1 MSLLARLRQ
10 ADYLDVAVM
19 ALCAA
24 ALIPPIIALGPLQR
38 LMEPG
43 DSLLFGPTL
52 NGIKLMVVPVA
63 IFIVPAT
70 VALWGI
76 FTPWIRQILRKPAP
90 PLPPSLLI
98 PPPMPAW
105 AKGTTGRTVGTIFAV
120 ALLVVA
126 AKGFTSYFYVDQRG
140 LSVRPAFELALR
152 RYDWANVVAVTIL
165 CQPTAKGRPRFNY
178 VLEMSDGYEIELTL
192 APMHR
197 FAASLPVVSSLLRS
211 SPNVR
216 YRFDVSEASLAALG
230 KEHGVALAN
239 SIREQVS
246 IHGGS
251 LER

>member
-24 ALIPPIIALGPLQR
+24 ALIPPIIAFVPLQR

-43 DSLLFGPTL
+43 DSLLFGPTRI
-52 NGIKLMVVPVA
+52 GIILMVVPIA

-76 FTPWIRQILRKPAP
+76 LTPWIRQILRKPAP
-90 PLPPSLLI
+90 LPPPFI

-105 AKGTTGRTVGTIFAV
+105 AEGTTGRTVGTIFAV
-120 ALLVVA
+120 ALLVVF
-126 AKGFTSYFYVDQRG
+126 AKGFTSYFYVNQRG
-140 LSVRPAFELALR
+140 LSVRPPFELALR

-165 CQPTAKGRPRFNY
+165 CQPGVKRDPRFDY
-178 VLEMSDGYEIELTL
+178 VLEMSDGYEIELTR

-211 SPNVR
+211 SPNVQ
-216 YRFDVSEASLAALG
+216 YRFAVSEASLAALG
-230 KEHGVALAN
+230 KQHGVALAN

-246 IHGGS
+246 IHGGT
-251 LER
+251 LQR

>member
-24 ALIPPIIALGPLQR
+24 ALISPMIALVLLQR

-43 DSLLFGPTL
+43 DSLLFGPTRI
-52 NGIKLMVVPVA
+52 GIILMVVPVA
-63 IFIVPAT
+63 IVIVPAT

-76 FTPWIRQILRKPAP
+76 LTPWIRQILRKPAP
-90 PLPPSLLI
+90 RFLPPLFT

-105 AKGTTGRTVGTIFAV
+105 AEAVNWTTVGTIFAV

-126 AKGFTSYFYVDQRG
+126 AKGFTSYFYLDQRG
-140 LSVRPAFELALR
+140 LSVRPPFELALR
-152 RYDWANVVAVTIL
+152 RYDWANVVAVTIR
-165 CQPTAKGRPRFNY
+165 CQPSAKRHPRFDY

-192 APMHR
+192 APKHR

-211 SPNVR
+211 SPNVQ
-216 YRFDVSEASLAALG
+216 YRFGVSEASLAALG

-246 IHGGS
+246 IHGGT
-251 LER
+251 LQR

>member
-43 DSLLFGPTL
+43 DSLLFGPTRI
-52 NGIKLMVVPVA
+52 GIILMVVPVA

-76 FTPWIRQILRKPAP
+76 LTPWIRQILRKPAP
-90 PLPPSLLI
+90 APLFLPPL
-98 PPPMPAW
+98 PMPAW
-105 AKGTTGRTVGTIFAV
+105 AEAVNWSTVGTIFAV

-126 AKGFTSYFYVDQRG
+126 AKGFTSYFYLDQRG
-140 LSVRPAFELALR
+140 LSVRPPFELALR
-152 RYDWANVVAVTIL
+152 RYDWANVVAVTIR
-165 CQPTAKGRPRFNY
+165 CQPSAKRRPRLDY

-192 APMHR
+192 APKHR

-211 SPNVR
+211 SPNVQ
-216 YRFDVSEASLAALG
+216 YRFEVSEASLAALG
-230 KEHGVALAN
+230 KQHGVALAN

-246 IHGGS
+246 IHGGT
-251 LER
+251 LQR